1 MARQVIV
8 NLTDTINSWRQKT
21 NLIGEQGGDLDELT
35 TGSGQTGSPG
45 FTGHDSS
52 YVSAMN
58 HLHDMAWIDSN
69 QLKEYHIDTHA
80 ISGRNIDS
88 DVITSHHLAVSGMGG
103 YSLLGGGVQY
113 QFLRSDGDGTFTW
126 AIPPTTNYAAGLGI
140 SKSTIDDSS
149 GVFNVAGGHGLT
161 QEADGLMLED
171 MPANTVKVRDA
182 NTAGASSNKAVVN
195 EQILIG
201 DGTGFT
207 SAALSQ
213 DVLMTN
219 AGVVTI
225 QPDVVTNA
233 KLNDMAAN
241 TVKVNATAGAENPTD
256 LALDSN
262 TLLAR
267 VGTANIDDL
276 SISTNSVVARA
287 AGDLVSFAVPV
298 NTVVGRVAGDVVA
311 AQVATGQIAD
321 NAVTTDKILDGNVTN
336 AKLSNMAASTIK
348 VRNAATAGVP
358 SDVAVGDAQILIGN
372 GSGFTAAT
380 LSGDATITNAGVVT
394 LASGDV
400 TLATNADNIN
410 VDEKND
416 DVNYQI
422 LFSDNNGAGYQRP
435 YIDTDNDHLL
445 YNPSSHTLTAGTF
458 AGNATS
464 ANYADLAEKYT
475 TSEEHPVG
483 TVMMISSNE
492 TEETVVCTANGI
504 PMGVVSADPA
514 YLMNADIDG
523 QALALKGR
531 VPVRIV
537 GAVNKGDPVYAHHN
551 GCAGKEFNGFA
562 PDGSHAEIIGIAL
575 ESSTAVEEKLIE
587 CVLKV

>member
-21 NLIGEQGGDLDELT
+21 NLIGEQGGDLDALT

-126 AIPPTTNYAAGLGI
+126 AIPPTTNYAAGSGI
-140 SKSTIDDSS
+140 SKSTTGDSS

-161 QEADGLMLED
+161 QEPGGLMLED

-233 KLNDMAAN
+233 KLNNMAAN
-241 TVKVNATAGAENPTD
+241 TVKVNATTGAANPT
-256 LALDSN
+256 
-262 TLLAR
+262 
-267 VGTANIDDL
+267 DL
-276 SISTNSVVARA
+276 SISTN
-287 AGDLVSFAVPV
+287 
-298 NTVVGRVAGDVVA
+298 TVLGRVAGNMVA

-321 NAVTTDKILDGNVTN
+321 DNVTY
-336 AKLSNMAASTIK
+336 AKIQN
-348 VRNAATAGVP
+348 VATADRVLG
-358 SDVAVGDAQILIGN
+358 STTADGIVAEVQVKGDMLQ
-372 GSGFTAAT
+372 
-380 LSGDATITNAGVVT
+380 DKVT
-394 LASGDV
+394 LIIYNSAGSAV
-400 TLATNADNIN
+400 KTL
-410 VDEKND
+410 
-416 DVNYQI
+416 Y
-422 LFSDNNGAGYQRP
+422 GAG
-435 YIDTDNDHLL
+435 
-445 YNPSSHTLTAGTF
+445 S
-458 AGNATS
+458 
-464 ANYADLAEKYT
+464 
-475 TSEEHPVG
+475 
-483 TVMMISSNE
+483 
-492 TEETVVCTANGI
+492 
-504 PMGVVSADPA
+504 
-514 YLMNADIDG
+514 
-523 QALALKGR
+523 
-531 VPVRIV
+531 
-537 GAVNKGDPVYAHHN
+537 
-551 GCAGKEFNGFA
+551 
-562 PDGSHAEIIGIAL
+562 
-575 ESSTAVEEKLIE
+575 
-587 CVLKV
+587 

>member
-1 MARQVIV
+1 MARQVSV

-21 NLIGEQGGDLDELT
+21 NLIGEQIGDLDELT
-35 TGSGQTGSPG
+35 GGVGQTGAPG

-80 ISGRNIDS
+80 VSGRNIDS

-103 YSLLGGGVQY
+103 YSLLGGGIQY

-140 SKSTIDDSS
+140 SKSTVDDSS

-161 QEADGLMLED
+161 QESDGLKLED
-171 MPANTVKVRDA
+171 MPANTIKVRDA
-182 NTAGASSNKAVVN
+182 NDSGASSNKAVIN

-201 DGTGFT
+201 NGSGFT

-233 KLNDMAAN
+233 KLNNMAAN
-241 TVKVNATAGAENPTD
+241 TVKVNATAAVENPTD
-256 LALDSN
+256 LALGDN
-262 TLLAR
+262 TLLAK

-287 AGDLVSFAVPV
+287 AGDLVSFSVPT
-298 NTVVGRVAGDVVA
+298 NTVVGRVDGDVVA

-321 NAVTTDKILDGNVTN
+321 DAVTTIKILNGNVTN
-336 AKLSNMAASTIK
+336 AKLSNMVANTVK
-348 VRNAATAGVP
+348 VRDAATDGIP
-358 SDVAVGDAQILIGN
+358 SDVVVGDAQILIGN
-372 GSGFTAAT
+372 GAGFTAAT

-416 DVNYQI
+416 DVNYQV
-422 LFSDNNGAGYQRP
+422 LFSDNNGSGYQRP

-475 TSEEHPVG
+475 TSEEHQVG
-483 TVMMISSNE
+483 TVMMASFNE
-492 TEETVVCTANGI
+492 TEETTPCTSSGI
-504 PMGVVSADPA
+504 PVGVISAQPA
-514 YLMNADIDG
+514 YLMNADAPG
-523 QALALKGR
+523 QALGLKGR
-531 VPVRIV
+531 VPVRVV
-537 GAVNKGDPVYAHHN
+537 GGVHKGDPVYTHHN
-551 GCAGKEFNGFA
+551 GCASKEFNGA
-562 PDGSHAEIIGIAL
+562 MMVGVAL
-575 ESSTAVEEKLIE
+575 ESSTVDEEKLIE
-587 CVLKV
+587 CILKV